1 MLQGFMLILCH
12 NIIIRDENTP
22 MSRQNRAGA
31 CLFSGAVLA
40 ATLGFAFYAHG
51 TQKSPGTNNYALSA
65 RFVSA
70 NGLERGAD
78 VDIAGVKVGRVSSI
92 ILDPATQM
100 AFVHFTL
107 DGALH
112 LPQDSTLTISSATLS
127 SENAL
132 MIEPGTSSTIA
143 PPNGMLTHT
152 LEPTSL
158 EQQVS
163 NYIFGAGNL
172 GQ

>member
-1 MLQGFMLILCH
+1 
-12 NIIIRDENTP
+12 
-22 MSRQNRAGA
+22 MSRQNHIGA
-31 CLFSGAVLA
+31 ILCSTLVLA
-40 ATLGFAFYAHG
+40 AATGFGMYAIN
-51 TQKSPGTNNYALSA
+51 TQKTPGKSSYELTA

-70 NGLERGAD
+70 NGLARGAD

-92 ILDPATQM
+92 TLDPTSQM
-100 AFVHFTL
+100 AIVRFRL
-107 DGALH
+107 DSALH
-112 LPQDSTLTISSATLS
+112 LPTDSILTIGSGTLS

-132 MIEPGTSSTIA
+132 MIEPGTATTVARS
-143 PPNGMLTHT
+143 GQMMTHT
-152 LEPTSL
+152 LEPSSL

>member
-1 MLQGFMLILCH
+1 
-12 NIIIRDENTP
+12 
-22 MSRQNRAGA
+22 MSRQNHIGA
-31 CLFSGAVLA
+31 IICSTLVLA
-40 ATLGFAFYAHG
+40 AATGFGMYATN
-51 TQKSPGTNNYALSA
+51 TQKTPGKTSYELAA

-70 NGLERGAD
+70 NGLARGAD

-92 ILDPATQM
+92 TLDPASQM
-100 AFVHFTL
+100 AIVRFRL

-112 LPQDSTLTISSATLS
+112 LPTDSTLTIGSGTLS

-132 MIEPGTSSTIA
+132 MIEPGKATTLAQS
-143 PPNGMLTHT
+143 GQMLTHT

-172 GQ
+172 EQ